1 VEKEAATAKDGEMTA
16 KQKRELKKLAFQ
28 QATAKGKFE
37 NFSEKMDK
45 LNQWAGDTA
54 RTDTAKQIQDAHR
67 QLQRTQPG
75 QKMANSVV
83 ELTALKP
90 TPAAGQQKEAEAGL
104 AQTLTK
110 LQAASDTLAA
120 TREEGIKRALR
131 EAKAVEKGVDQLA
144 NADAKPEDKA
154 AKPDDKAGKPDDK
167 AGKPDD
173 KAGKPD
179 DKAGKP
185 DDKAGKPDD
194 KAGKPDDKAG
204 KPDEKAAKGGEKPAE
219 NGGQQLTPEQ
229 RRELGKEIA
238 SSVRRLDRQITNR
251 DFNLSKDVAV
261 LARVAQ
267 DPALEAKL
275 ATDSEVQKRLR
286 DVVARVSDKLE
297 AELEST
303 AKAQRI
309 LSSEQEECPPKYRLM
324 VNKYYEAL
332 SKKQR

>member
-1 VEKEAATAKDGEMTA
+1 
-16 KQKRELKKLAFQ
+16 
-28 QATAKGKFE
+28 
-37 NFSEKMDK
+37 MDK
-45 LNQWAGDTA
+45 LNQWAADTA

-83 ELTALKP
+83 ELTAQKP
-90 TPAAGQQKEAEAGL
+90 TGAVGQQKEAEAGL

-144 NADAKPEDKA
+144 NADGMQEPAKGEDKA
-154 AKPDDKAGKPDDK
+154 AKGEDKTGKPEDK
-167 AGKPDD
+167 T
-173 KAGKPD
+173 
-179 DKAGKP
+179 
-185 DDKAGKPDD
+185 
-194 KAGKPDDKAG
+194 
-204 KPDEKAAKGGEKPAE
+204 AKGEDKTAKGEDKTAKGEDKTAKGEDKTAKGEDKTAKGEDKTAKGEDKPGE

-238 SSVRRLDRQITNR
+238 SSIRRLNRQITNR
-251 DFNLSKDVAV
+251 DFNLSQDVALV
-261 LARVAQ
+261 ARVAQ
-267 DPALEAKL
+267 DPTLEAKL
-275 ATDSEVQKRLR
+275 PTDSETQKRLR
-286 DVVARVSDKLE
+286 EVISRVSDKLE

-303 AKAQRI
+303 AKAKRI

-332 SKKQR
+332 SKRPR